1 MADDRSVDGDLLHVA
16 ASLVVVAAF
25 HHRTAAL
32 AGEAHRAVGRVVDYC
47 PNARRGFDEGLVARG
62 VVRRHKRR
70 LRFFF
75 DACVLVEVVGRV
87 GKFLGQFPRR
97 LAVADVVVAVTV
109 GGCSQSSP
117 GEFVS
122 AVVAEAVSTSCF
134 GSPLLGAG
142 DRASQCVVALAAGD
156 QRGSPQTAAYG
167 HCQVTV
173 FFIGK
178 FPDDAVGHRE
188 AGGQAASRQ
197 VAVGEGLF
205 FSSVHDSG
213 AGKPPVGF
221 IALAC
226 FLEDV
231 GSLFQGIAGGPA
243 VGIVVFLELAGGAS
257 YGDAIGVRF
266 VVGSVSDGAR
276 A

>member
-1 MADDRSVDGDLLHVA
+1 M
-16 ASLVVVAAF
+16 
-25 HHRTAAL
+25 
-32 AGEAHRAVGRVVDYC
+32 
-47 PNARRGFDEGLVARG
+47 
-62 VVRRHKRR
+62 
-70 LRFFF
+70 
-75 DACVLVEVVGRV
+75 
-87 GKFLGQFPRR
+87 
-97 LAVADVVVAVTV
+97 
-109 GGCSQSSP
+109 
-117 GEFVS
+117 
-122 AVVAEAVSTSCF
+122 
-134 GSPLLGAG
+134 
-142 DRASQCVVALAAGD
+142 
-156 QRGSPQTAAYG
+156 
-167 HCQVTV
+167 

>member
-1 MADDRSVDGDLLHVA
+1 M
-16 ASLVVVAAF
+16 
-25 HHRTAAL
+25 
-32 AGEAHRAVGRVVDYC
+32 
-47 PNARRGFDEGLVARG
+47 
-62 VVRRHKRR
+62 
-70 LRFFF
+70 
-75 DACVLVEVVGRV
+75 
-87 GKFLGQFPRR
+87 
-97 LAVADVVVAVTV
+97 
-109 GGCSQSSP
+109 
-117 GEFVS
+117 
-122 AVVAEAVSTSCF
+122 
-134 GSPLLGAG
+134 
-142 DRASQCVVALAAGD
+142 
-156 QRGSPQTAAYG
+156 
-167 HCQVTV
+167 

-197 VAVGEGLF
+197 VAVGEGLLF
-205 FSSVHDSG
+205 G

-243 VGIVVFLELAGGAS
+243 VGIVVFLDLAGGAS

-266 VVGSVSDGAR
+266 VVGGVSDGAR